1 MLRGPMFSDPV
12 LFLSQHPAAL
22 LTLVFAAAAIE
33 YVFPPFWGDTLMLA
47 GSFVAGVD
55 RRSMMAVFAAAVFGS
70 CLGAAVAWWMGRRF
84 GQASMRVF
92 RRSAR
97 AQRIA
102 GRAEKLFADHGS
114 RVLALN
120 RFIPGLRAFFLP
132 LAGAGRLPFRPTMV
146 WATVSNLLYCGI
158 VVLAGF
164 FIASRSPDFAD
175 FQSHVRLLMLVAA
188 GVSTLLMVGMT
199 AWHLLRRA
207 EARA

>member
-1 MLRGPMFSDPV
+1 MFSDPIV
-12 LFLSQHPAAL
+12 FLTEHPAAL
-22 LTLVFAAAAIE
+22 LALVFSAAAIE

-55 RRSMMAVFAAAVFGS
+55 RRSMTAVFVAAVLGS

-92 RRSAR
+92 KRSERAR
-97 AQRIA
+97 RIA
-102 GRAEKLFADHGS
+102 GRAERLFANHGS

-146 WATVSNLLYCGI
+146 WATVSNLLYCGV

-164 FIASRSPDFAD
+164 FIASRSPDFEA
-175 FQSHVRLLMLVAA
+175 FRASVRMLMVVAA
-188 GVSTLLMVGMT
+188 VASTVLMIAMT
-199 AWHLLRRA
+199 TWHFVRRA
-207 EARA
+207 PAQG